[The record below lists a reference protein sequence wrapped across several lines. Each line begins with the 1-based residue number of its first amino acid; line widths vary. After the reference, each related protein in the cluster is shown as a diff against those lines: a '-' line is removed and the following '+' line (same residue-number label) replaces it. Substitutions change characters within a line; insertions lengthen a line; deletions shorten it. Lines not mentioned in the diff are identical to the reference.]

1 MCGQAMSNHD
11 LSSCAWS
18 VLNQLKQRPTW
29 DGDLISKSGRT
40 ELTSKGL
47 AQRGTY
53 RGCDGMNWLTD
64 AGQDLAVRMAG
75 ADWDGDQTPREMRS

>member
-1 MCGQAMSNHD
+1 MNTPELSNF
-11 LSSCAWS
+11 AWS

-29 DGDLISKSGRT
+29 DGDLISKPGRT
-40 ELTSKGL
+40 ELMSKGL
-47 AQRGTY
+47 SKRGTY

-64 AGQDLAVRMAG
+64 EGVELAVRMAG